1 MPIQDAIEP
10 LESIAE
16 QADEADKP
24 ITTTQNGMSYCLFF
38 DDDNNSNYLCYVRKL
53 QSNILK
59 IYYSSKWSTQNH
71 SWRKQS

>member
-38 DDDNNSNYLCYVRKL
+38 NDDNN
-53 QSNILK
+53 
-59 IYYSSKWSTQNH
+59 
-71 SWRKQS
+71 